1 MVKRQLWQFQT
12 TYIAFQ
18 IIFVI
23 NCHNCRQYQEN
34 KTLVKSFSSIKKRWN
49 ILFNQKFFLIL
60 PLKAVSPWVGL
71 CFQDILVWCAYGN
84 ASWRHHRHDIKKGR
98 LQNVLS
104 STLESLVNF
113 HYVVRRWSN
122 RNVHVGDFI
131 SRSPPFILLY
141 IIRCCTRIYY
151 LLTWANWLLILR
163 TRFTRA
169 AMMG

>member
-1 MVKRQLWQFQT
+1 MSEILVKVKRQLWQFQT

-18 IIFVI
+18 IIFVS

-71 CFQDILVWCAYGN
+71 CFQDILVWCTYGN
-84 ASWRHHRHDIKKGR
+84 ASWRHHRYDIKKGR

-104 STLESLVNF
+104 SDFENLVNF
-113 HYVVRRWSN
+113 QIMQEDSAIGTSTWVILYHDC
-122 RNVHVGDFI
+122 H
-131 SRSPPFILLY
+131 LLY
-141 IIRCCTRIYY
+141 CYI
-151 LLTWANWLLILR
+151 
-163 TRFTRA
+163 
-169 AMMG
+169 

>member
-1 MVKRQLWQFQT
+1 MSEILVKVKRQLWQFQT

-18 IIFVI
+18 IIFVN
-23 NCHNCRQYQEN
+23 NCYNCRQYQEN

-71 CFQDILVWCAYGN
+71 CFQDILVWCTYGN

-98 LQNVLS
+98 LRNVLS

-113 HYVVRRWSN
+113 QNYKKIAQTERPRGW
-122 RNVHVGDFI
+122 FYI
-131 SRSPPFILLY
+131 TIATLY
-141 IIRCCTRIYY
+141 IVVYNKALY
-151 LLTWANWLLILR
+151 SYILSHDV
-163 TRFTRA
+163 
-169 AMMG
+169 G